1 MPNRPRDNVINI
13 LISVV
18 FAIAIGLAVTVTT
31 SASAGYEFWIARL
44 LYLLAAISVAVA
56 YFLWIA
62 THSEAS
68 ISTVSFGLVAAVLI
82 VIGIPASF
90 YWVDRREHPPISIAY
105 VVPAFW
111 QASPSAKWFMM
122 IQHCGPEPVYNVDTI
137 FIDEDRAK
145 QISTHTTVTPAEIN
159 AEQVTLHYDE
169 IDPAQ
174 GGSAKLFP
182 WTPLNADEEHY
193 SARIVSRYA
202 TFDETLQIVRVS
214 QKWRYKMKVSDVTRS
229 RPIIDCQDAG
239 FPEPPV
245 NPRPVCFPR
254 YVSEHQGVCD

>member
-1 MPNRPRDNVINI
+1 MTDAEPSPRQRHQYTYQRRVRHSYWACSYYNNLCIRRLRILDRPAVIPTRSD
-13 LISVV
+13 IS
-18 FAIAIGLAVTVTT
+18 
-31 SASAGYEFWIARL
+31 S
-44 LYLLAAISVAVA
+44 VA
-56 YFLWIA
+56 YFLWIV

-245 NPRPVCFPR
+245 NPRPVSR
-254 YVSEHQGVCD
+254 DM

>member
-1 MPNRPRDNVINI
+1 MPNRARDVINI
-13 LISVV
+13 LISTV
-18 FAIAIGLAVTVTT
+18 FVGIGLAVTITT
-31 SASAGYEFWIARL
+31 SASTGYEFWIARL
-44 LYLLAAISVAVA
+44 LYLIAMISVAVA
-56 YFLWIA
+56 YFVWIA
-62 THSEAS
+62 THPTTS
-68 ISTVSFGLVAAVLI
+68 ISTLLFGIAAAAVI
-82 VIGIPASF
+82 VIGVPASF
-90 YWVDRREHPPISIAY
+90 YWVDRRQHPPMSIAY
-105 VVPAFW
+105 VVPAIW
-111 QASPSAKWFMM
+111 SPTPLGKWFMM
-122 IQHCGPEPVYNVDTI
+122 IQHCGTEPVYNVDII

-145 QISTHTTVTPAEIN
+145 QISTRGTVTPAEIAN
-159 AEQVTLHYDE
+159 EQVTLHFDE
-169 IDPAQ
+169 IDPTQ
-174 GGSAKLFP
+174 GGWAKLFP